1 MGSAAKE
8 GRAMISFHEM
18 KPEDAAAVEGI
29 ERASFAVPWS
39 RRAFWEEAANER
51 TLYLVARMDGEIVG
65 YAGAW
70 IILDEAQITN
80 VAVAPEKRGQGI
92 GRRLMDEM
100 MARAK
105 ARGAS
110 RMTLEVRPSNAVALT
125 LYKSCGF
132 LDYGRRPRYYQDN
145 GEDAVIMWKMEL

>member
-8 GRAMISFHEM
+8 GRAMISFREM
-18 KPEDAAAVEGI
+18 TPEDAAAVEEI

-110 RMTLEVRPSNAVALT
+110 RMTLEVRPSNEAALT

>member
-1 MGSAAKE
+1 
-8 GRAMISFHEM
+8 MISFREM
-18 KPEDAAAVEGI
+18 RPEDAAAVEEI

-39 RRAFWEEAANER
+39 RRAFWEEAKNER
-51 TLYLVARMDGEIVG
+51 TLYLVALMEGEIVG

-70 IILDEAQITN
+70 ILLDEAQITN
-80 VAVAPEKRGQGI
+80 VAVAPKKRGQGI
-92 GRRLMDEM
+92 GRHLMEEM

-132 LDYGRRPRYYQDN
+132 LDYGRRPHYYQDN
-145 GEDAVIMWKMEL
+145 GEDAIIMWNMQL